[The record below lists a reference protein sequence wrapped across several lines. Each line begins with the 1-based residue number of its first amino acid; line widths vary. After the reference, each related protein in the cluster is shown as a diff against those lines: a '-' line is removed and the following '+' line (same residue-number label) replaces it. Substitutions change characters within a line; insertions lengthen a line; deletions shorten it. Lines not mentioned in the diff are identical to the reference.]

1 MASTEE
7 DSMRPALVCGT
18 IAAFVCV
25 VISHSCPT
33 SYAAELHPNGYTL
46 NQVIQL
52 ALQHNPKMKGAE
64 AALEQSRNQRVTAG
78 AYLNPTITG
87 SIGRGSIRDP
97 RTGVSIAERTITVE
111 QPLEWL
117 GKRAARQ
124 RAAEAGVGGAL
135 AGFDQTKVS
144 VMADVKGAFFRL
156 LFAQQDARLARENLK
171 TVEDLVKLVS
181 ARVST
186 KEAPKFELVK
196 ATVELQKSRKD
207 LARADHALL
216 VARAQLNTVTGKAMG
231 ESFAVQGEFE
241 TARAGLELHALV
253 NQALERQPA
262 LRRQQKA
269 VEQAEYTIEHERASR
284 IPNVSVIGQYHREAG
299 DESVTAG
306 FSVALP
312 VWYRRQGEIGTAM
325 GAHREAQAE
334 RDRIQQ
340 ELEQTIIQHFQE
352 MQTAQAQMKVFE
364 QGLLHQAQ
372 EALDIAQFSF
382 RHGATSLLEVID
394 AQRVSRQTLLEYAQ
408 AQADHSI
415 ALARLERAVG
425 ELP

>member
-1 MASTEE
+1 MVPTEE
-7 DSMRPALVCGT
+7 DSMRLALVFGM
-18 IAAFVCV
+18 IAAFGCAM
-25 VISHSCPT
+25 ISG
-33 SYAAELHPNGYTL
+33 SYLTGHAAELSPSGYTL
-46 NQVIQL
+46 GQVIQL

-64 AALEQSRNQRVTAG
+64 AVVEQSRSQQVTAG

-87 SIGRGSIRDP
+87 SAGPGSIRDP
-97 RTGVSIAERTITVE
+97 RTGVSITERTITVV

-124 RAAEAGVGGAL
+124 RAADAGVGGAL
-135 AGFDQTKVS
+135 AGFDQTKVA
-144 VMADVKGAFFRL
+144 VMADVKRTFFQL
-156 LFAQQDARLARENLK
+156 LFAQQDAGLARENLK

-196 ATVELQKSRKD
+196 ATVELQKAQKD
-207 LARADHALL
+207 LARADNALL

-241 TARAGLELHALV
+241 AVRAGLELHSLM
-253 NQALERQPA
+253 NQATDRQPA
-262 LRRQQKA
+262 LRRQQKV
-269 VEQAEYTIEHERASR
+269 VEQAEYTIEQERASR

-299 DESVTAG
+299 DESMTAG
-306 FSVALP
+306 LSVALP
-312 VWYRRQGEIGTAM
+312 IWYRRQGEIGTAM

-334 RDRIQQ
+334 RDRMQQ
-340 ELEQTIIQHFQE
+340 ELEQTITQHFQE

-364 QGLLHQAQ
+364 QGLLHQAK

-394 AQRVSRQTLLEYAQ
+394 AQRVYRQTLLEYAQ

-425 ELP
+425 GLP

>member
-1 MASTEE
+1 
-7 DSMRPALVCGT
+7 MRPALVCG
-18 IAAFVCV
+18 IMAVFGCAM
-25 VISHSCPT
+25 ISGFYRTGH
-33 SYAAELHPNGYTL
+33 AAELNPSRYTL
-46 NQVIQL
+46 GQVIQL
-52 ALQHNPKMKGAE
+52 ALQHNPKVKGAE
-64 AALEQSRNQRVTAG
+64 AVLEQSQSQRVTAG
-78 AYLNPTITG
+78 AYLNPTIMGTA
-87 SIGRGSIRDP
+87 GRGTIRDP
-97 RTGVSIAERTITVE
+97 ANGVSITERTITVQ

-124 RAAEAGVGGAL
+124 RVADAGVGGAL
-135 AGFDQTKVS
+135 AGIDQTKVS
-144 VMADVKGAFFRL
+144 VMADTKGAFFQL

-171 TVEDLVKLVS
+171 TVEDLMKLVS

-186 KEAPKFELVK
+186 KEAPKFELIK
-196 ATVELQKSRKD
+196 ATVELQKAQKD
-207 LARADHALL
+207 LARADNAFL
-216 VARAQLNTVTGKAMG
+216 VARAKLNTATGKALG

-241 TARAGLELHALV
+241 TVRAGLELHTLM
-253 NQALERQPA
+253 NQATERQPA
-262 LRRQQKA
+262 LRRQQKV

-299 DESVTAG
+299 DESMTAG
-306 FSVALP
+306 LSVALP
-312 VWYRRQGEIGTAM
+312 IWYRRQGEIGTAM

-334 RDRIQQ
+334 RDRMQQ
-340 ELEQTIIQHFQE
+340 ELEQTITQHFQD

-364 QGLLHQAQ
+364 QGLLHQAR

-394 AQRVSRQTLLEYAQ
+394 AQRVYRQTLLEYAQ

-415 ALARLERAVG
+415 ALVRLERAVG